1 MNNYN
6 SEKQKTVEYKDD
18 IKQSLKNVIVAKKIV
33 SLYKTPKGHRS
44 VYISQLLC
52 LLYIELFQIK
62 LKFNSPLF
70 IPQFAG
76 SLGNTWIFKVREFIK
91 KDIC

>member
-44 VYISQLLC
+44 VYISHCCVFCTLN
-52 LLYIELFQIK
+52 YFR
-62 LKFNSPLF
+62 S
-70 IPQFAG
+70 
-76 SLGNTWIFKVREFIK
+76 
-91 KDIC
+91 